1 MIRFTKAL
9 VAAAALLVVPT
20 VASAISIT
28 IVGASESIATD
39 GILYPGETI
48 TFDLRM
54 TDNVAGPD
62 VFGLEAA
69 VTGYDAADVTGFY
82 DSGIAHQSG
91 TVVDQTLGID
101 LGSGPQFGL
110 SNAVSASEENWEANQ
125 FNPVA
130 HTTTLF
136 GGISATAVPGD
147 GTADL
152 GIAGNPIAS
161 DLHFQVT
168 FANVVSGAVYGP
180 TFSTTANLSFD
191 VTVISTGGASSTTS
205 TPFSITVVPEPGTAL
220 LMGLGRVGLATTR
233 RR

>member
-9 VAAAALLVVPT
+9 VAAAALLVLPS

-28 IVGASESIATD
+28 IVGANESISND
-39 GILYPGETI
+39 GILVEGETI

-54 TDNVAGPD
+54 TDNIGGPP

-69 VTGYDAADVTGFY
+69 VTGYDAPDVTGVY

-110 SNAVSASEENWEANQ
+110 SNNLAASEENWEPNQ
-125 FNPVA
+125 FNPNA
-130 HTTTLF
+130 YTTTMF
-136 GGISATAVPGD
+136 EAVATAAAPGD
-147 GTADL
+147 GTDDL
-152 GIAGNPIAS
+152 GILGNPIAS

-168 FANVVSGAVYGP
+168 FANVATGFGP
-180 TFSTTANLSFD
+180 GFNTVANLSFD
-191 VTVISTGGASSTTS
+191 VTIISTGGASSTTS
-205 TPFSITVVPEPGTAL
+205 TPFSITVIPEPGTAL
-220 LMGLGRVGLATTR
+220 LMGLGLVGLATSR

>member
-9 VAAAALLVVPT
+9 VAAAALLVLPT

-28 IVGASESIATD
+28 IVDSNESGAID
-39 GILYPGETI
+39 GVLLPGETI

-69 VTGYDAADVTGFY
+69 VTGYDAADVTGAY

-101 LGSGPQFGL
+101 LGLGSGPQFGL
-110 SNAVSASEENWEANQ
+110 LNNVSASEENWEINQ
-125 FNPVA
+125 FNPLA

-136 GGISATAVPGD
+136 GGILSSAAPGD
-147 GTADL
+147 GTDDL
-152 GIAGNPIAS
+152 GIGGNPIAS

-168 FANVVSGAVYGP
+168 FANVAAGSGSA
-180 TFSTTANLSFD
+180 FSTTANLSFD
-191 VTVISTGGASSTTS
+191 VTVISSGGASSTTS
-205 TPFSITVVPEPGTAL
+205 TPFSITVIPEPGTAL
-220 LMGLGRVGLATTR
+220 LMGLGLVGLATTR

>member
-9 VAAAALLVVPT
+9 VAAAALLVLPT
-20 VASAISIT
+20 VASAISIA
-28 IVGASESIATD
+28 IVESNESGAID
-39 GILYPGETI
+39 GVLLPGETI

-54 TDNVAGPD
+54 SNNVAGPD
-62 VFGLEAA
+62 VFGLEAL
-69 VTGYDAADVTGFY
+69 VTGYDAADLTGAY

-91 TVVDQTLGID
+91 TVVSQTLGID
-101 LGSGPQFGL
+101 VGSGPQFGL

-147 GTADL
+147 GTDDL
-152 GIAGNPIAS
+152 GIGGNPIAS

-168 FANVVSGAVYGP
+168 FANVAAGSGPA
-180 TFSTTANLSFD
+180 FSTTANLSFD
-191 VTVISTGGASSTTS
+191 VTIISTGGASSTTS
-205 TPFSITVVPEPGTAL
+205 TPFSITVIPEPGTAL
-220 LMGLGRVGLATTR
+220 LMGLGLAGLATTR